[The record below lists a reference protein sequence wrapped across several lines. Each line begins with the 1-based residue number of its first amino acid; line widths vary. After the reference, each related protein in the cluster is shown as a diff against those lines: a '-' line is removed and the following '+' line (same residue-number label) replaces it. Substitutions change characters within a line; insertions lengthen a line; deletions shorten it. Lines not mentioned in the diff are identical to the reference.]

1 MATTPKKSAAKTVA
15 ASNEASFVKELADI
29 LDQAGL
35 VELEYETETV
45 TIRLSRVTAAAP
57 VAAAPVAAAPVAAA
71 PVAAALVAAAPAA
84 IAEPVAESL
93 ASPADHPGAVK
104 SPMVGTV
111 YTAPEPDAPAFI
123 TEGATVTAGQTLFIV
138 EAMKVMNPI
147 TAPKAGSVVKI
158 FVQNAQPIEFGEALV
173 IVE

>member
-1 MATTPKKSAAKTVA
+1 MATTPKKSAAKTA
-15 ASNEASFVKELADI
+15 ATSNEASFVKELADI

-35 VELEYETETV
+35 AELEYETEAV
-45 TIRLSRVTAAAP
+45 AIRLSRVTAAAP

-71 PVAAALVAAAPAA
+71 APAA
-84 IAEPVAESL
+84 IAEPVAEIP
-93 ASPADHPGAVK
+93 ANPADHPGAVK

-147 TAPKAGSVVKI
+147 TAPKAGTVVKI

>member
-1 MATTPKKSAAKTVA
+1 MATTPKKSAAKTAA
-15 ASNEASFVKELADI
+15 ASNEASFLRELADI

-35 VELEYETETV
+35 AELEYETEAV
-45 TIRLSRVTAAAP
+45 AIRLSRITNTAP
-57 VAAAPVAAAPVAAA
+57 VAATTPIAATPVA
-71 PVAAALVAAAPAA
+71 
-84 IAEPVAESL
+84 IAQPVAELSANL
-93 ASPADHPGAVK
+93 ADHPGAVK

-123 TEGATVTAGQTLFIV
+123 TEGATVNAGQTLFIV

-147 TAPKAGSVVKI
+147 TAPKAGKVVKI

>member
-1 MATTPKKSAAKTVA
+1 MATTPKKSAAKTA
-15 ASNEASFVKELADI
+15 ATSNEASFVKELADI

-35 VELEYETETV
+35 VELEYETEAV
-45 TIRLSRVTAAAP
+45 AIRLSRVTAAAP
-57 VAAAPVAAAPVAAA
+57 VAAAPANSAPVAAT
-71 PVAAALVAAAPAA
+71 LAA
-84 IAEPVAESL
+84 IAEPVAEL
-93 ASPADHPGAVK
+93 PANPADHLGAVK

-147 TAPKAGSVVKI
+147 TAPKAGKVVKI
-158 FVQNAQPIEFGEALV
+158 FVQNAQPIEFGETLV